1 MVRSRLIE
9 RKAKARG
16 TKAGQAGLQ
25 IVSAPRDKPGT
36 ERYVV
41 SERLRNVLDDV
52 DATATARVAAARIL
66 AEMEGLVGRHQ
77 AAPSRGADLPLSTLS
92 RDQLAGEL
100 DRLRA
105 LVSLGLVPEP

>member
-1 MVRSRLIE
+1 M
-9 RKAKARG
+9 
-16 TKAGQAGLQ
+16 TK
-25 IVSAPRDKPGT
+25 RDKRGGT
-36 ERYVV
+36 RAGPAQSVLSGRDNGTNGRYVV